1 MDAKSRKRD
10 AGPHMY
16 RAYGFMNF
24 AHNVLVDAA
33 PELQRRGCDVS
44 SLL

>member
-1 MDAKSRKRD
+1 MEAKSKKRD
-10 AGPHMY
+10 AAPHIY
-16 RAYGFMNF
+16 RAYGLANF
-24 AHNVLVDAA
+24 AHDVLVDAA